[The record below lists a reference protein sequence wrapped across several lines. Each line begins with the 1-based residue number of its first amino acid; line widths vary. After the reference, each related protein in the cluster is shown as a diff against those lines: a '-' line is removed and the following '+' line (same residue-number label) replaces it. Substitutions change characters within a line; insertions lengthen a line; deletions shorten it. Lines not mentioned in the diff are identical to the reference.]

1 LLTVRVCLGRR
12 SNHNTCTGA
21 RSLGAAGTDVGKNT
35 LQSNSVL
42 RREPGSEGTSSTLL
56 DVLGR
61 GKSKG
66 SSKENGESG
75 EETHDEE
82 NSDVDDMFVQ
92 AEGCLIYV
100 YSPCLL
106 EVLYMVLT
114 SARTS

>member
-1 LLTVRVCLGRR
+1 MVHRKCQMSLTIRVRLRRR
-12 SNHNTCTGA
+12 SNHNTCTST
-21 RSLGAAGTDVGKNT
+21 RSLGAAGTNVVKNT

-42 RREPGSEGTSSTLL
+42 RREPGSEGTCSTLL

-82 NSDVDDMFVQ
+82 NSAVDDMFVQ
-92 AEGCLIYV
+92 AEG
-100 YSPCLL
+100 
-106 EVLYMVLT
+106 
-114 SARTS
+114 